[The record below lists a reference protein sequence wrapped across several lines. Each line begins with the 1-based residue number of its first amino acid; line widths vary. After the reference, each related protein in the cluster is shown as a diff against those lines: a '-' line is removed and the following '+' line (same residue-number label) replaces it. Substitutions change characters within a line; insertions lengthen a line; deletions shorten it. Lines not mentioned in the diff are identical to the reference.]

1 MTRNYTILAM
11 LAGCVV
17 LGGCNA
23 SRGNARVSLGV
34 MRPDAAVLTLGAGD
48 ALGRS
53 VYVNDLIIAAREMQ
67 GDVAITHVPETGSMG
82 LND

>member
-1 MTRNYTILAM
+1 MTRKCMIVAVAGGCLA
-11 LAGCVV
+11 
-17 LGGCNA
+17 LGGCGADRGATRA
-23 SRGNARVSLGV
+23 SMGV

-53 VYVNDLIIAAREMQ
+53 VYVNDLIIAAREVQ
-67 GDVAITHVPETGSMG
+67 GDVAITSVPETGSFD